1 MVKKSEYKYQKLR
14 KSLIRQRGSA
24 GMFYGRGP
32 FTEYRNMVILQN
44 NLDAA
49 NNFQERDNVFRDAL
63 SMHEAN
69 VGYAVE
75 QPAPA
80 PAAREYPSFLNTAE
94 KREAFQSGRSR
105 QTRQAPVL
113 SSERVP
119 FSNLEKKRETV
130 RDIKAAKEAPAKPKR
145 KVMIKKGR
153 YITPKPKKNNNDE
166 AGPAEETG
174 LGAAKPKKVI
184 KRKGKAPVRDD
195 FDSSDEEEDN
205 APKETPKQRKRKLLK
220 IKVGGARKL
229 LKQLKEE
236 GKNTKRV
243 EKEIRILLEQ
253 IELLK

>member
-1 MVKKSEYKYQKLR
+1 
-14 KSLIRQRGSA
+14 
-24 GMFYGRGP
+24 MFYGRGP
-32 FTEYRNMVILQN
+32 FTEYRNMVILQDR
-44 NLDAA
+44 LDAA
-49 NNFQERDNVFRDAL
+49 KNIQERDNVFRDAL

-75 QPAPA
+75 QPTPAPAPA

-130 RDIKAAKEAPAKPKR
+130 RGIKAAKEDPAKPKR

-166 AGPAEETG
+166 AGPAEETRG
-174 LGAAKPKKVI
+174 GGAAKPKK
-184 KRKGKAPVRDD
+184 
-195 FDSSDEEEDN
+195 
-205 APKETPKQRKRKLLK
+205 
-220 IKVGGARKL
+220 
-229 LKQLKEE
+229 
-236 GKNTKRV
+236 
-243 EKEIRILLEQ
+243 
-253 IELLK
+253 